1 MWHTIQGVS
10 VLCVVNVMTTI
21 VVGVDIGMHD
31 TKNLFASSSSASLNP
46 NFQISNLLILILAL
60 FFKTMNL

>member
-21 VVGVDIGMHD
+21 VVGVDIGVHD
-31 TKNLFASSSSASLNP
+31 TKNLFGKFVKCKFEPKFS
-46 NFQISNLLILILAL
+46 NF
-60 FFKTMNL
+60 